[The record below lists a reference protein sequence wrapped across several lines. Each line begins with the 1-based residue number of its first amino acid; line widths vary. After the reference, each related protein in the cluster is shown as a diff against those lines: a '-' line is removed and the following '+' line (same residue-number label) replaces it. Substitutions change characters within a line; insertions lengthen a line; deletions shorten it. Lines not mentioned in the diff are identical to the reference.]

1 MRTIK
6 NVALLICAVLLFA
19 NSTFATNPATD
30 PKVAKQEL
38 RSEIVQLIKSPIM
51 EGLEEVGAKI
61 SFMINDDN
69 EVIVLNVKTESNYID
84 GFVKQRLNY
93 QTVNVEGLKKNKK
106 YSMKVNFKHPS

>member
-1 MRTIK
+1 MKTIK
-6 NVALLICAVLLFA
+6 NIALLICAVLLFA

-51 EGLEEVGAKI
+51 EGLEEVDAKI

-69 EVIVLNVKTESNYID
+69 EVIVLNVKTASNYID
-84 GFVKQRLNY
+84 EFVKKRLNY
-93 QTVNVEGLKKNKK
+93 KAVYTKGLKKNEA
-106 YSMKVNFKHPS
+106 YFLKVNFKNPA